1 LIFLISS
8 AALPDAI
15 SDAQSLRAA
24 ASQSMKWL
32 TKYFDAEAMIVSRCK
47 SRRRLFADA
56 ANLRES
62 IGDHSQLSDD
72 A

>member
-1 LIFLISS
+1 
-8 AALPDAI
+8 
-15 SDAQSLRAA
+15 
-24 ASQSMKWL
+24 MKWL
-32 TKYFDAEAMIVSRCK
+32 TEYFGAEAMIVSRRR